1 MAFSHLTPGGGV
13 GFLVSTSVKFSP
25 ETERLSMELLSLLI
39 RQQYQALQKSS
50 YMKMSQSAAAAYD
63 RRRKRI
69 GELRELLAK
78 IRDENS

>member
-1 MAFSHLTPGGGV
+1 
-13 GFLVSTSVKFSP
+13 
-25 ETERLSMELLSLLI
+25 MELLSLLI